1 MVMKR
6 YRQEKVDRYLATPYL
21 RKKAPP
27 DVAMVPKTTAGME
40 RKKLWLIERN
50 SKAQAKIKPTPAHAG
65 DSQQQESQR
74 SDSLQHE
81 RALTALEKR
90 EILIQEKTEQIKMKE
105 SRLVLAS
112 MVFVLLVL
120 CPHRAA
126 MPCSCLGTST

>member
-1 MVMKR
+1 M
-6 YRQEKVDRYLATPYL
+6 VDRYLATPYL

-65 DSQQQESQR
+65 DSQQQETSQR
-74 SDSLQHE
+74 SDSLQPQ

-90 EILIQEKTEQIKMKE
+90 EMLIQEKAEQIKMKE
-105 SRLVLAS
+105 SRLVFAS
-112 MVFVLLVL
+112 MGFVRLVL
-120 CPHRAA
+120 CPDRAA
-126 MPCSCLGTST
+126 MPCSCVGTST